1 MKIRVCGDDFEG
13 FGGRR
18 LQYRQGDR
26 DRSMKKSYLG
36 LVIWLIAYT
45 ALMTAGG
52 FLPLGADLLIRVF
65 MVFSAV
71 SLVILMAMM
80 YFMDTVYWMN
90 GVSFEQAL
98 EAGIER
104 RKRYAFLNLRLF
116 GIFAIAY
123 TLYSIVAYVLHFP
136 WVVDIVVFTVAT
148 IVVAIYSNRYKL

>member
-1 MKIRVCGDDFEG
+1 
-13 FGGRR
+13 
-18 LQYRQGDR
+18 
-26 DRSMKKSYLG
+26 MKKSYFG

-45 ALMTAGG
+45 ALMIAGG

-65 MVFSAV
+65 MVFTAV

-90 GVSFEQAL
+90 GVSYEQAL
-98 EAGIER
+98 EAGGER
-104 RKRYAFLNLRLF
+104 RKRYAFLHLRLF